1 MIERGEAGDGS
12 LEPGIASG
20 EEFVIANTNLFLKY
34 YYDAN
39 PEELDPG
46 HPSRK
51 RKEADV
57 PEQAGDA
64 DEAAADGAEPGCN
77 RREKD
82 RSPVFLYLDR
92 VEGIDP
98 KRMCTSKK
106 AGQVSIVYK
115 CNIYNDNGR
124 VCGCRVTTYAR
135 SNGRCE
141 TTSNAYAHFRLMAEK
156 GDEVCL
162 LLAVTVKVNVVF

>member
-92 VEGIDP
+92 CLDTSRSHCSMRSCGPRTRARRCRGRNAAVREQRRQWQGGVQG
-98 KRMCTSKK
+98 KGQWVLAAAAGVRMT
-106 AGQVSIVYK
+106 
-115 CNIYNDNGR
+115 
-124 VCGCRVTTYAR
+124 
-135 SNGRCE
+135 
-141 TTSNAYAHFRLMAEK
+141 MAPGSE
-156 GDEVCL
+156 
-162 LLAVTVKVNVVF
+162 